1 METDGTRDALAEQ
14 LREIERGQAA
24 PWVSYPPTVWWWPL
38 GFGVW
43 TATYTLTF
51 ALLDGWEKALVQL
64 LHVLVALGA
73 VWWMRRVRGTY
84 PSGRSPREL
93 NGAFA
98 LLFAGAGVVAL
109 AVWGVYVQVGHWV
122 AAGVGLV
129 LAWALVAAYERA
141 YARAAAR
148 VRERLG

>member
-1 METDGTRDALAEQ
+1 METDDHEALAAQ

-24 PWVSYPPTVWWWPL
+24 PWVTSPPMAWWWPL

-43 TATYTLTF
+43 TSTFTL
-51 ALLDGWEKALVQL
+51 AVGLLDGLVQSL
-64 LHVLVALGA
+64 VTLVHLGVALLA

-84 PSGRSPREL
+84 PSGRAPREL

-98 LLFAGAGVVAL
+98 LLLAGTAVVVL
-109 AVWGVYVQVGHWV
+109 VVWGTHALVGTWV
-122 AAGVGLV
+122 AAGVGLL

-141 YARAAAR
+141 YARGSAR